1 MKMKLSRILTLIAA
15 LGLLGSSVETV
26 PSSVQ
31 PAEVVAA
38 QKKTAKKKKIKKSAS
53 KSKKKSVKK
62 TTSKSKKKPVKK
74 TTSKPKKKPVKKTAS
89 KSKKKPVKKTTS
101 KSKKKPAKKT
111 TSKSKKKSVKKTT
124 SKSKKKP
131 VKKTTSKS
139 KKKPVKKTT
148 SKSKKKPASKPTT
161 NSKTNQPSTKPSTNQ
176 PSTKPSTEQ
185 PANKPSTDQPSTKPS
200 TEQPVNKPSTDQPAD
215 KPANSSSVKE
225 SKDADHYKPIA
236 GEPDVGVAVGD
247 PLPWSWLISNENELP
262 SGTKLKFDKEPDLN
276 KVGTYYIKVIAQYPD
291 GSENSSDTIQVR
303 VRPKTD
309 AEIYEPIV
317 KDGEDFTGN
326 YWDNESE
333 LVTNA
338 DALPKG
344 TLFYFNSKVD
354 FGKTGVYSAAIT
366 AYYPDGSRDVTRP
379 VTVKIISPL
388 DVASIEASEVQS
400 SPNYRYLMLK
410 VTNKSDKTLNF
421 RASMNGEDTHGK
433 EIGGMKGEEYGPVA
447 PNQSIILYGGF
458 WDEKPYYYGHIN
470 YQFYATDTD
479 HKSANSDLKVEVA
492 KNKGFGYDI
501 KATNIGTKKIYYP
514 SVDVFLF
521 KDGKVIY
528 EHETLM
534 EPDDAD
540 GLQPGE
546 SITKSFQSDDY
557 DDVELSYTSSYDK

>member
-15 LGLLGSSVETV
+15 LGLLGSAVETV
-26 PSSVQ
+26 PSSIQ
-31 PAEVVAA
+31 PTEVAAA
-38 QKKTAKKKKIKKSAS
+38 QKKTAKKKKTKKSTS

-62 TTSKSKKKPVKK
+62 TTSK
-74 TTSKPKKKPVKKTAS
+74 PKKKS
-89 KSKKKPVKKTTS
+89 VKKTTS

-131 VKKTTSKS
+131 AKKATSKSKKKSVKKTTSKPKKKSVKKITSKPKKKSVKKTTSKS

-148 SKSKKKPASKPTT
+148 SKSKKKPVKKTTSKP
-161 NSKTNQPSTKPSTNQ
+161 NQPSTKPSTNQ
-176 PSTKPSTEQ
+176 PSTKPYTEQ
-185 PANKPSTDQPSTKPS
+185 PANKPSTDQP
-200 TEQPVNKPSTDQPAD
+200 AD
-215 KPANSSSVKE
+215 KPENSSSVKE

-236 GEPDVGVAVGD
+236 GEPDVGIAVGD

-317 KDGEDFTGN
+317 KDGEGFTGN
-326 YWDNESE
+326 DLKASE

-338 DALPKG
+338 DTLPKG
-344 TLFYFNSKVD
+344 TEFYFDSKVD
-354 FGKTGVYSAAIT
+354 YYETGVYSATIT
-366 AYYPDGSRDVTRP
+366 AYYPDGSKDVTRP

-388 DVASIEASEVQS
+388 DFVSIEASEVQS
-400 SPNYRYLMLK
+400 SPKSRYLMLK

-433 EIGGMKGEEYGPVA
+433 EIDGITGGEKGPVA
-447 PNQSIILYGGF
+447 PNQSIILYENF

-479 HKSANSDLKVEVA
+479 HKSANSDLKLEVS

-501 KATNIGTKKIYYP
+501 KATNIGTRKIYYP

>member
-1 MKMKLSRILTLIAA
+1 M
-15 LGLLGSSVETV
+15 
-26 PSSVQ
+26 
-31 PAEVVAA
+31 
-38 QKKTAKKKKIKKSAS
+38 
-53 KSKKKSVKK
+53 
-62 TTSKSKKKPVKK
+62 
-74 TTSKPKKKPVKKTAS
+74 
-89 KSKKKPVKKTTS
+89 
-101 KSKKKPAKKT
+101 
-111 TSKSKKKSVKKTT
+111 
-124 SKSKKKP
+124 
-131 VKKTTSKS
+131 
-139 KKKPVKKTT
+139 
-148 SKSKKKPASKPTT
+148 
-161 NSKTNQPSTKPSTNQ
+161 
-176 PSTKPSTEQ
+176 
-185 PANKPSTDQPSTKPS
+185 
-200 TEQPVNKPSTDQPAD
+200 
-215 KPANSSSVKE
+215 
-225 SKDADHYKPIA
+225 
-236 GEPDVGVAVGD
+236 
-247 PLPWSWLISNENELP
+247 PWNWLISNENELP

-317 KDGEDFTGN
+317 KDGEGFTGN
-326 YWDNESE
+326 DLKASE

-338 DALPKG
+338 DTLPKG
-344 TLFYFNSKVD
+344 TEFYFDSKVD
-354 FGKTGVYSAAIT
+354 CYKTGVYSATIT
-366 AYYPDGSRDVTRP
+366 AYYPDGSKDVTRP

-388 DVASIEASEVQS
+388 DVASIEASEAQS

-421 RASMNGEDTHGK
+421 RASMNAEDTHGK
-433 EIGGMKGEEYGPVA
+433 EICGMTGEEHGPVA

-458 WDEKPYYYGHIN
+458 WDKKPYYYGHIN

-528 EHETLM
+528 EYETLM

>member
-1 MKMKLSRILTLIAA
+1 M
-15 LGLLGSSVETV
+15 
-26 PSSVQ
+26 
-31 PAEVVAA
+31 
-38 QKKTAKKKKIKKSAS
+38 
-53 KSKKKSVKK
+53 
-62 TTSKSKKKPVKK
+62 
-74 TTSKPKKKPVKKTAS
+74 
-89 KSKKKPVKKTTS
+89 
-101 KSKKKPAKKT
+101 
-111 TSKSKKKSVKKTT
+111 
-124 SKSKKKP
+124 
-131 VKKTTSKS
+131 
-139 KKKPVKKTT
+139 
-148 SKSKKKPASKPTT
+148 
-161 NSKTNQPSTKPSTNQ
+161 
-176 PSTKPSTEQ
+176 
-185 PANKPSTDQPSTKPS
+185 
-200 TEQPVNKPSTDQPAD
+200 
-215 KPANSSSVKE
+215 KE

-236 GEPDVGVAVGD
+236 GEPGVGIAVGD

-317 KDGEDFTGN
+317 KDGEGFTGN
-326 YWDNESE
+326 DLKASE

-344 TLFYFNSKVD
+344 TEFYFNSKVD
-354 FGKTGVYSAAIT
+354 CYETGVYSATIT
-366 AYYPDGSRDVTRP
+366 AYYPDGSKDVTRP

-421 RASMNGEDTHGK
+421 RASMNAEDTHGK
-433 EIGGMKGEEYGPVA
+433 EICGMTGEEHGPVA

-458 WDEKPYYYGHIN
+458 GDEKPYYYGHIN
-470 YQFYATDTD
+470 YQLYATDTD
-479 HKSANSDLKVEVA
+479 HKSANSDLKVEVS

-546 SITKSFQSDDY
+546 SITKSFQSYDY

>member
-15 LGLLGSSVETV
+15 LVLLGSSVETV

-31 PAEVVAA
+31 PAEVAAA
-38 QKKTAKKKKIKKSAS
+38 QKKTAKKKKTKKS
-53 KSKKKSVKK
+53 
-62 TTSKSKKKPVKK
+62 
-74 TTSKPKKKPVKKTAS
+74 
-89 KSKKKPVKKTTS
+89 
-101 KSKKKPAKKT
+101 
-111 TSKSKKKSVKKTT
+111 T

-139 KKKPVKKTT
+139 KKKPIKKTT
-148 SKSKKKPASKPTT
+148 SKPKKKSVKKPASKPTI

-185 PANKPSTDQPSTKPS
+185 PANKPSTDQP
-200 TEQPVNKPSTDQPAD
+200 AD
-215 KPANSSSVKE
+215 KPENSSSVKE

-236 GEPDVGVAVGD
+236 GELDVGVAVGD

-317 KDGEDFTGN
+317 KDGEDFAGN
-326 YWDNESE
+326 YRKIASK

-354 FGKTGVYSAAIT
+354 YDKTGVYSSTIT
-366 AYYPDGSRDVTRP
+366 AYYPDGSTDVTRP

-400 SPNYRYLMLK
+400 SPNSRYLMLK

-433 EIGGMKGEEYGPVA
+433 EISVRPGEEYGPVA
-447 PNQSIILYGGF
+447 PNQSIILYGNF
-458 WDEKPYYYGHIN
+458 VDKKAYYYGHIN
-470 YQFYATDTD
+470 YQLYATDTD

-546 SITKSFQSDDY
+546 SITESFPSDDY

>member
-1 MKMKLSRILTLIAA
+1 MKLSRILTLIAA
-15 LGLLGSSVETV
+15 LGLLGSAVETV
-26 PSSVQ
+26 PSSIQ
-31 PAEVVAA
+31 PTEVAAA
-38 QKKTAKKKKIKKSAS
+38 QKKTAKKKKTKKSTS

-62 TTSKSKKKPVKK
+62 TTSKPKKKSVKK
-74 TTSKPKKKPVKKTAS
+74 ITSKPKKKS
-89 KSKKKPVKKTTS
+89 VKKTTS

-131 VKKTTSKS
+131 AKKATSKSKKKSVKKTTSKPKKKSVKKITSKPKKKSVKKTTSKS

-148 SKSKKKPASKPTT
+148 SKP
-161 NSKTNQPSTKPSTNQ
+161 NQPSTKPSTNQ
-176 PSTKPSTEQ
+176 PSTKPYTEQ
-185 PANKPSTDQPSTKPS
+185 PANKPSTDQP
-200 TEQPVNKPSTDQPAD
+200 AD
-215 KPANSSSVKE
+215 KPENSSSVKE

-236 GEPDVGVAVGD
+236 GEPDVGIAVGD

-317 KDGEDFTGN
+317 KDGEGFTGN
-326 YWDNESE
+326 DLKASE

-338 DALPKG
+338 DTLPKG
-344 TLFYFNSKVD
+344 TEFYFDSKVD
-354 FGKTGVYSAAIT
+354 YYETGVYSATIT
-366 AYYPDGSRDVTRP
+366 AYYPDGSKDVTRP

-388 DVASIEASEVQS
+388 DFVSIEASEVQS
-400 SPNYRYLMLK
+400 SPKSRYLMLK

-433 EIGGMKGEEYGPVA
+433 EIDGITGGEKGPVA
-447 PNQSIILYGGF
+447 PNQSIILYENF

-470 YQFYATDTD
+470 YQFYVTDTD
-479 HKSANSDLKVEVA
+479 HKSANSDLKVEVS

>member
-1 MKMKLSRILTLIAA
+1 MKLSRILTLIAA
-15 LGLLGSSVETV
+15 LGLLGSAVETV
-26 PSSVQ
+26 PSSIQ
-31 PAEVVAA
+31 PTEVAAA
-38 QKKTAKKKKIKKSAS
+38 QKKTAKKKKTKKSTS

-62 TTSKSKKKPVKK
+62 TTSK
-74 TTSKPKKKPVKKTAS
+74 PKKKS
-89 KSKKKPVKKTTS
+89 VKKTTS

-131 VKKTTSKS
+131 AKKATSKSKKKSVKKTTSKPKKKSVKKITSKPKKKSVKKTTSKS

-148 SKSKKKPASKPTT
+148 SKP
-161 NSKTNQPSTKPSTNQ
+161 NQPSTKPSTNQ
-176 PSTKPSTEQ
+176 PSTKPYTEQ
-185 PANKPSTDQPSTKPS
+185 PANKPSTDQP
-200 TEQPVNKPSTDQPAD
+200 AD
-215 KPANSSSVKE
+215 KPENSSSVKE

-236 GEPDVGVAVGD
+236 GEPDVGIAVGD

-317 KDGEDFTGN
+317 KDGEGFTGN
-326 YWDNESE
+326 DLKASE

-338 DALPKG
+338 DTLPKG
-344 TLFYFNSKVD
+344 TEFYFDSKVD
-354 FGKTGVYSAAIT
+354 YYETGVYSATIT
-366 AYYPDGSRDVTRP
+366 AYYPDGSKDVTRP

-388 DVASIEASEVQS
+388 DFVSIEASEVQS
-400 SPNYRYLMLK
+400 SPKSRYLMLK

-433 EIGGMKGEEYGPVA
+433 EIDGITGGEKGPVA
-447 PNQSIILYGGF
+447 PNQSIILYENF

-470 YQFYATDTD
+470 YQFYVTDTD
-479 HKSANSDLKVEVA
+479 HKSANSDLKVEVS

>member
-1 MKMKLSRILTLIAA
+1 MKLSRILTLIAA
-15 LGLLGSSVETV
+15 LGLLGSAVETV
-26 PSSVQ
+26 PSSIQ
-31 PAEVVAA
+31 PTEVAAA
-38 QKKTAKKKKIKKSAS
+38 QKKTAKKKKTKKSTS

-62 TTSKSKKKPVKK
+62 TTSK
-74 TTSKPKKKPVKKTAS
+74 PKKKS
-89 KSKKKPVKKTTS
+89 VKKTTS

-131 VKKTTSKS
+131 AKKATSKSKKKSVKKTTSKPKKKSVKKITSKPKKKSVKKTTSKS

-148 SKSKKKPASKPTT
+148 SKP
-161 NSKTNQPSTKPSTNQ
+161 NQPSTKPSTNQ
-176 PSTKPSTEQ
+176 PSTKPYTEQ
-185 PANKPSTDQPSTKPS
+185 PANKPSTDQP
-200 TEQPVNKPSTDQPAD
+200 AD
-215 KPANSSSVKE
+215 KPENSSSVKE

-236 GEPDVGVAVGD
+236 GEPDVGIAVGD

-317 KDGEDFTGN
+317 KDGEGFTGN
-326 YWDNESE
+326 DLKASE

-338 DALPKG
+338 DTLPKG
-344 TLFYFNSKVD
+344 TEFYFDSKVD
-354 FGKTGVYSAAIT
+354 YYETGVYSATIT
-366 AYYPDGSRDVTRP
+366 AYYPDGSKDVTRP

-388 DVASIEASEVQS
+388 DFVSIEASEVQS
-400 SPNYRYLMLK
+400 SPKSRYLMLK

-421 RASMNGEDTHGK
+421 RASMNGKDTHGK
-433 EIGGMKGEEYGPVA
+433 EIDGITGGEKGPVA
-447 PNQSIILYGGF
+447 PNQSIILYENF

-470 YQFYATDTD
+470 YQFYVTDTD
-479 HKSANSDLKVEVA
+479 HKSANSDLKVEVS

>member
-1 MKMKLSRILTLIAA
+1 MKLSRILTLIAA
-15 LGLLGSSVETV
+15 LGLLGSAVETV
-26 PSSVQ
+26 PSSIQ
-31 PAEVVAA
+31 PTEVAAA
-38 QKKTAKKKKIKKSAS
+38 QKKTAKKKKTKKSTS

-62 TTSKSKKKPVKK
+62 TTSK
-74 TTSKPKKKPVKKTAS
+74 PKKKS
-89 KSKKKPVKKTTS
+89 VKKTTS

-131 VKKTTSKS
+131 AKKATSKSKKKSVKKTTSKPKKKSVKKITSKPKKKSVKKTTSKS

-148 SKSKKKPASKPTT
+148 SKSKKKPVKKTTSKP
-161 NSKTNQPSTKPSTNQ
+161 NQPSTKPSTNQ
-176 PSTKPSTEQ
+176 PSTKPYTEQ
-185 PANKPSTDQPSTKPS
+185 PANKPSTDQP
-200 TEQPVNKPSTDQPAD
+200 AD
-215 KPANSSSVKE
+215 KPENSSSVKE

-236 GEPDVGVAVGD
+236 GEPDVGIAVGD

-317 KDGEDFTGN
+317 KDGEGFTGN
-326 YWDNESE
+326 DLKASE

-338 DALPKG
+338 DTLPKG
-344 TLFYFNSKVD
+344 TEFYFDSKVD
-354 FGKTGVYSAAIT
+354 YYETGVYSATIT
-366 AYYPDGSRDVTRP
+366 AYYPDGSKDVTRP

-388 DVASIEASEVQS
+388 DFVSIEASEVQS
-400 SPNYRYLMLK
+400 SPKSRYLMLK

-433 EIGGMKGEEYGPVA
+433 EIDGITGGEKGPVA
-447 PNQSIILYGGF
+447 PNQSIILYENF

-479 HKSANSDLKVEVA
+479 HKSANSDLKLEVS

-501 KATNIGTKKIYYP
+501 KATNIGTRKIYYP

>member
-15 LGLLGSSVETV
+15 LGLLGSAVETV
-26 PSSVQ
+26 PSSIQ
-31 PAEVVAA
+31 PTEVAAA
-38 QKKTAKKKKIKKSAS
+38 QKKTAKKKKTKKSTS

-62 TTSKSKKKPVKK
+62 TTSK
-74 TTSKPKKKPVKKTAS
+74 PKKKS
-89 KSKKKPVKKTTS
+89 VKKTTS

-131 VKKTTSKS
+131 AKKATSKSKKKSVKKTTSKPKKKSVKKITSKPKKKSVKKTTSKS

-148 SKSKKKPASKPTT
+148 SKP
-161 NSKTNQPSTKPSTNQ
+161 NQPSTKPSTNQ
-176 PSTKPSTEQ
+176 PSTKPYTEQ
-185 PANKPSTDQPSTKPS
+185 PANKPSTDQP
-200 TEQPVNKPSTDQPAD
+200 AD
-215 KPANSSSVKE
+215 KPENSSSVKE

-236 GEPDVGVAVGD
+236 GEPDVGIAVGD

-317 KDGEDFTGN
+317 KDGEGFTGN
-326 YWDNESE
+326 DLKASE

-338 DALPKG
+338 DTLPKG
-344 TLFYFNSKVD
+344 TEFYFDSKVD
-354 FGKTGVYSAAIT
+354 YYETGVYSATIT
-366 AYYPDGSRDVTRP
+366 AYYPDGSKDVTRP

-388 DVASIEASEVQS
+388 DFVSIEASEVQS
-400 SPNYRYLMLK
+400 SPKSRYLMLK

-433 EIGGMKGEEYGPVA
+433 EIDGITGGEKGPVA
-447 PNQSIILYGGF
+447 PNQSIILYENF

-470 YQFYATDTD
+470 YQFYVTDTD
-479 HKSANSDLKVEVA
+479 HKSANSDLKVEVS

>member
-1 MKMKLSRILTLIAA
+1 MKMKLSRILTLIVA
-15 LGLLGSSVETV
+15 LGLLGSAVETI

-31 PAEVVAA
+31 LVEVAAA
-38 QKKTAKKKKIKKSAS
+38 QKKTAKKKKTKKS
-53 KSKKKSVKK
+53 
-62 TTSKSKKKPVKK
+62 T
-74 TTSKPKKKPVKKTAS
+74 S

-111 TSKSKKKSVKKTT
+111 TSKSKKKTTKKTASKPKKKSVKKPASKSKKKTVKKTT
-124 SKSKKKP
+124 SK
-131 VKKTTSKS
+131 
-139 KKKPVKKTT
+139 
-148 SKSKKKPASKPTT
+148 PTT
-161 NSKTNQPSTKPSTNQ
+161 NTKTNQPSTKPSTDQPSTKPSTEQPANKPSTNQ

-185 PANKPSTDQPSTKPS
+185 PADKPSTDQPSTKQS
-200 TEQPVNKPSTDQPAD
+200 TEQPADKPSTDQPAD
-215 KPANSSSVKE
+215 KPENSSSVKE

-262 SGTKLKFDKEPDLN
+262 SGTKLKFDKELDLN

-317 KDGEDFTGN
+317 KDGEGFTGN
-326 YWDNESE
+326 DLKASE

-338 DALPKG
+338 DTLPKG
-344 TLFYFNSKVD
+344 TEFYFDSKVD
-354 FGKTGVYSAAIT
+354 CYETGVYSATIT
-366 AYYPDGSRDVTRP
+366 AYYPDGSKDVTRP

-388 DVASIEASEVQS
+388 DFVSIEASEAQS
-400 SPNYRYLMLK
+400 SPNSRYLMLK

-421 RASMNGEDTHGK
+421 RASMNVEDTHGK
-433 EIGGMKGEEYGPVA
+433 EISSMGGGEYGPVA
-447 PNQSIILYGGF
+447 PNQSIILYGNF

-479 HKSANSDLKVEVA
+479 HKSANSDLKVEVV

-557 DDVELSYTSSYDK
+557 DDVESSYTSSYDK

>member
-1 MKMKLSRILTLIAA
+1 M
-15 LGLLGSSVETV
+15 
-26 PSSVQ
+26 
-31 PAEVVAA
+31 
-38 QKKTAKKKKIKKSAS
+38 
-53 KSKKKSVKK
+53 
-62 TTSKSKKKPVKK
+62 KK
-74 TTSKPKKKPVKKTAS
+74 TTSKP
-89 KSKKKPVKKTTS
+89 
-101 KSKKKPAKKT
+101 
-111 TSKSKKKSVKKTT
+111 
-124 SKSKKKP
+124 
-131 VKKTTSKS
+131 
-139 KKKPVKKTT
+139 
-148 SKSKKKPASKPTT
+148 
-161 NSKTNQPSTKPSTNQ
+161 NQPSTKPSTNQ
-176 PSTKPSTEQ
+176 PSTKPYTEQ
-185 PANKPSTDQPSTKPS
+185 PANKPSTDQP
-200 TEQPVNKPSTDQPAD
+200 AD
-215 KPANSSSVKE
+215 KPENSSSVKE

-236 GEPDVGVAVGD
+236 GEPDVGIAVGD

-317 KDGEDFTGN
+317 KDGEGFTGN
-326 YWDNESE
+326 DLKASE

-338 DALPKG
+338 DTLPKG
-344 TLFYFNSKVD
+344 TEFYFDSKVD
-354 FGKTGVYSAAIT
+354 YYETGVYSATIT
-366 AYYPDGSRDVTRP
+366 AYYPDGSKDVTRP

-388 DVASIEASEVQS
+388 DFVSIEASEVQS
-400 SPNYRYLMLK
+400 SPKSRYLMLK

-433 EIGGMKGEEYGPVA
+433 EIDGITGGEKGPVA
-447 PNQSIILYGGF
+447 PNQSIILYENF

-470 YQFYATDTD
+470 YQFYVTDTD
-479 HKSANSDLKVEVA
+479 HKSANSDLKVEVS

>member
-1 MKMKLSRILTLIAA
+1 M
-15 LGLLGSSVETV
+15 
-26 PSSVQ
+26 
-31 PAEVVAA
+31 
-38 QKKTAKKKKIKKSAS
+38 
-53 KSKKKSVKK
+53 
-62 TTSKSKKKPVKK
+62 KK
-74 TTSKPKKKPVKKTAS
+74 TTSKP
-89 KSKKKPVKKTTS
+89 
-101 KSKKKPAKKT
+101 
-111 TSKSKKKSVKKTT
+111 
-124 SKSKKKP
+124 
-131 VKKTTSKS
+131 
-139 KKKPVKKTT
+139 
-148 SKSKKKPASKPTT
+148 
-161 NSKTNQPSTKPSTNQ
+161 NQPSTKPSTNQ
-176 PSTKPSTEQ
+176 PSTKPYTEQ
-185 PANKPSTDQPSTKPS
+185 PANKPSTDQP
-200 TEQPVNKPSTDQPAD
+200 AD
-215 KPANSSSVKE
+215 KPENSSSVKE

-236 GEPDVGVAVGD
+236 GEPDVGIAVGD

-309 AEIYEPIV
+309 TEIYEPIV
-317 KDGEDFTGN
+317 KDGEGFTGN
-326 YWDNESE
+326 DLKASE
-333 LVTNA
+333 LVINA
-338 DALPKG
+338 DTLPKG
-344 TLFYFNSKVD
+344 TEFYFDSKVD
-354 FGKTGVYSAAIT
+354 YYETGVYSATIT
-366 AYYPDGSRDVTRP
+366 AYYPDGSKDVTRP
-379 VTVKIISPL
+379 VTAKIISPL
-388 DVASIEASEVQS
+388 DFVSIEASEVQS
-400 SPNYRYLMLK
+400 SPKSRYLMLK

-433 EIGGMKGEEYGPVA
+433 EIDGITGGEKGPVA
-447 PNQSIILYGGF
+447 PNQSIILYENF

-479 HKSANSDLKVEVA
+479 HKSANSDLKLEVS

-557 DDVELSYTSSYDK
+557 DDVELSCTSSYDK

>member
-1 MKMKLSRILTLIAA
+1 MKLSRILTLIVA
-15 LGLLGSSVETV
+15 LGLLGSAVETI

-31 PAEVVAA
+31 PVKVAAA
-38 QKKTAKKKKIKKSAS
+38 QKKTAKKKKTKKS
-53 KSKKKSVKK
+53 
-62 TTSKSKKKPVKK
+62 T
-74 TTSKPKKKPVKKTAS
+74 S

-101 KSKKKPAKKT
+101 KSKKKPAKKKSVKKA
-111 TSKSKKKSVKKTT
+111 TSKSKKPAKKTT
-124 SKSKKKP
+124 SKSKKKTTKKTASKSKKKT
-131 VKKTTSKS
+131 VKKTTSK
-139 KKKPVKKTT
+139 
-148 SKSKKKPASKPTT
+148 PTT
-161 NSKTNQPSTKPSTNQ
+161 NTKTNQPST
-176 PSTKPSTEQ
+176 
-185 PANKPSTDQPSTKPS
+185 KPSTDQPSTKPS
-200 TEQPVNKPSTDQPAD
+200 TEQPADKPSTDQPAD
-215 KPANSSSVKE
+215 KPENSSSVKE

-317 KDGEDFTGN
+317 KDGEGFTGN
-326 YWDNESE
+326 DLKASE

-338 DALPKG
+338 DTLPKG
-344 TLFYFNSKVD
+344 TEFYFDSKVD
-354 FGKTGVYSAAIT
+354 CYETGVYSATIT
-366 AYYPDGSRDVTRP
+366 AYYPDGSKDVTRP

-388 DVASIEASEVQS
+388 DFVSIESSEVQS
-400 SPNYRYLMLK
+400 SPNSRYLMLK

-421 RASMNGEDTHGK
+421 RASMNVEDTHGK
-433 EIGGMKGEEYGPVA
+433 EIGGMAGGEHGPVA

-528 EHETLM
+528 KHETLM

>member
-1 MKMKLSRILTLIAA
+1 MKLSRILTLIAA
-15 LGLLGSSVETV
+15 LGLLGSAVETV
-26 PSSVQ
+26 PSSIQ
-31 PAEVVAA
+31 PTEVAAA
-38 QKKTAKKKKIKKSAS
+38 QKKTAKKKKTKKSTS
-53 KSKKKSVKK
+53 KSKKKSVKKTTSKPKKKSVKK

-74 TTSKPKKKPVKKTAS
+74 TTSKTKKKS
-89 KSKKKPVKKTTS
+89 VKKTTS

-131 VKKTTSKS
+131 AKKATSKSKKKSVKKTTSKPKKKSVKKITSKPKKKSVKKTTSKS

-148 SKSKKKPASKPTT
+148 SKPTT

-176 PSTKPSTEQ
+176 PSTKPYTEQ
-185 PANKPSTDQPSTKPS
+185 PANKPSTDQP
-200 TEQPVNKPSTDQPAD
+200 AD
-215 KPANSSSVKE
+215 KPENSSSVKE

-317 KDGEDFTGN
+317 KDGEGFTGN
-326 YWDNESE
+326 DLKASE

-344 TLFYFNSKVD
+344 TEFWFDSKVD
-354 FGKTGVYSAAIT
+354 CYETGVYSATIT
-366 AYYPDGSRDVTRP
+366 AYYPDGSKDVTRP

-388 DVASIEASEVQS
+388 DVASIEASEAQS
-400 SPNYRYLMLK
+400 SPNSRYLMLK

-421 RASMNGEDTHGK
+421 RASMNAEDTHGK
-433 EIGGMKGEEYGPVA
+433 EICGMTGEEHGPVA

-501 KATNIGTKKIYYP
+501 KATNIGTKKIYYRR
-514 SVDVFLF
+514 L
-521 KDGKVIY
+521 
-528 EHETLM
+528 
-534 EPDDAD
+534 
-540 GLQPGE
+540 
-546 SITKSFQSDDY
+546 
-557 DDVELSYTSSYDK
+557 

>member
-15 LGLLGSSVETV
+15 LGLLGSAVETV

-38 QKKTAKKKKIKKSAS
+38 QKKTAKKKKTKKSTS

-62 TTSKSKKKPVKK
+62 LA
-74 TTSKPKKKPVKKTAS
+74 SKPKKKSVKKSALKSKKTTLKSKKSVKKPAS
-89 KSKKKPVKKTTS
+89 KSKKKMV
-101 KSKKKPAKKT
+101 KKT
-111 TSKSKKKSVKKTT
+111 TSKSKKKSVKKLA
-124 SKSKKKP
+124 SEPKKKSVKKSASKLKKT

-139 KKKPVKKTT
+139 KKIA
-148 SKSKKKPASKPTT
+148 KKPTI
-161 NSKTNQPSTKPSTNQ
+161 NSKINQPSTKPTTEQ
-176 PSTKPSTEQ
+176 PFTKPSTEQ
-185 PANKPSTDQPSTKPS
+185 PANKQSAEQPSTKPA
-200 TEQPVNKPSTDQPAD
+200 TDQPTNKPSTDQPTD
-215 KPANSSSVKE
+215 KPENSSSVKE

-236 GEPDVGVAVGD
+236 GELDVGVAVGD

-317 KDGEDFTGN
+317 KDGEGFTGN
-326 YWDNESE
+326 DLKASE

-344 TLFYFNSKVD
+344 TEFWFDSKVD
-354 FGKTGVYSAAIT
+354 CYETGVYSATIT
-366 AYYPDGSRDVTRP
+366 AYYPDGSKDVTRP

-421 RASMNGEDTHGK
+421 RASMNAEDTHGK
-433 EIGGMKGEEYGPVA
+433 EICGMSGEEHGPVA

-458 WDEKPYYYGHIN
+458 WDKKPYYYGHIN

-557 DDVELSYTSSYDK
+557 DDIEFSYTSSYDK

>member
-15 LGLLGSSVETV
+15 LGLLGSAVETV
-26 PSSVQ
+26 PSSIQ
-31 PAEVVAA
+31 PTEVAAA
-38 QKKTAKKKKIKKSAS
+38 QKKTAKKKKTKKSTS

-62 TTSKSKKKPVKK
+62 TTSKPKKKSVKK
-74 TTSKPKKKPVKKTAS
+74 ITSKP
-89 KSKKKPVKKTTS
+89 
-101 KSKKKPAKKT
+101 
-111 TSKSKKKSVKKTT
+111 KKKSVKKTT

-148 SKSKKKPASKPTT
+148 SKP
-161 NSKTNQPSTKPSTNQ
+161 NQPSTKPSTNQ
-176 PSTKPSTEQ
+176 PSTKPYTEQ
-185 PANKPSTDQPSTKPS
+185 PANKPSTDQP
-200 TEQPVNKPSTDQPAD
+200 AD
-215 KPANSSSVKE
+215 KPENSSSVKE

-236 GEPDVGVAVGD
+236 GEPDVGIAVGD

-317 KDGEDFTGN
+317 KDGEGFTGN
-326 YWDNESE
+326 DLKASE

-338 DALPKG
+338 DTLPKG
-344 TLFYFNSKVD
+344 TEFYFDSKVD
-354 FGKTGVYSAAIT
+354 YYETGVYSATIT
-366 AYYPDGSRDVTRP
+366 AYYPDGSKDVTRP

-388 DVASIEASEVQS
+388 DFVSIEASEVQS
-400 SPNYRYLMLK
+400 SPKSRYLMLK

-433 EIGGMKGEEYGPVA
+433 EIDGITGGEKGPVA
-447 PNQSIILYGGF
+447 PNQSIILYENF

-479 HKSANSDLKVEVA
+479 HKSANSDLKLEVS

-501 KATNIGTKKIYYP
+501 KATNIGTRKIYYP